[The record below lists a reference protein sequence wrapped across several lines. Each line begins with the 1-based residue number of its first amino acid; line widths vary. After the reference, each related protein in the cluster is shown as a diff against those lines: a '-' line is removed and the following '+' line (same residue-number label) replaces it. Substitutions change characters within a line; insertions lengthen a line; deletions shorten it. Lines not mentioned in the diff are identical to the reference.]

1 MLLITLEN
9 LGGTVLPVNALK
21 SSKKGS
27 TSGSPDTRLHDVLG
41 EEHRIRRE
49 SGTEQLGGVGTLY
62 FCDKLMGLVE
72 TGNTSQQKAGG
83 RGGREQRTG
92 TCECGQCVQRAKTA
106 GSTDDLRKS
115 VAAFTSRCTMEPVT
129 GKKQNWS

>member
-27 TSGSPDTRLHDVLG
+27 TSGSPDTWLHDVLG

-115 VAAFTSRCTMEPVT
+115 VAAFTSRCTMEPV
-129 GKKQNWS
+129 WL

>member
-49 SGTEQLGGVGTLY
+49 SRTEQLGGVGTLY

-83 RGGREQRTG
+83 REGEVGSKGQALVSVDSVFKGRRRQGPPMT
-92 TCECGQCVQRAKTA
+92 
-106 GSTDDLRKS
+106 
-115 VAAFTSRCTMEPVT
+115 
-129 GKKQNWS
+129 